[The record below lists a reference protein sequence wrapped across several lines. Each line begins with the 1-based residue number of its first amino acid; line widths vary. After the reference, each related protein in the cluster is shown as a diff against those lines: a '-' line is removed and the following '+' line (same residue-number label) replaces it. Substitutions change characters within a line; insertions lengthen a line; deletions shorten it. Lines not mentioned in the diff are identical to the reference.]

1 MMEPIIDRHVK
12 QWTEVIGQKSG
23 SGRCNFIKVDLSTR
37 IPLLTLDLTLELSC
51 GICFDIVKNGSDPFG
66 FLDQVRFGTVIQQYL
81 SILTEINAFR
91 HLLARIPGFQSCLFP
106 SRSNKFGIGRLM
118 DVSVN
123 PFPHRTL

>member
-12 QWTEVIGQKSG
+12 QWTWIIGQTSG
-23 SGRCNFIKVDLSTR
+23 SRCCNSIKVDLSSR
-37 IPLLTLDLTLELSC
+37 IPLLTLDLTLELSL

-66 FLDQVRFGTVIQQYL
+66 FLDQVRIGTVIQQYL
-81 SILTEINAFR
+81 SALTEINAFR
-91 HLLARIPGFQSCLFP
+91 HLLAKIPGFQSFLFP

-123 PFPHRTL
+123 PFPYRTL